1 MPLESIA
8 TLLARARAGGYALG
22 YFESWNLVSLQGAV
36 DAAEAARS
44 PIILGFNG
52 DFLCRPGRL
61 AAERLD
67 WYGALGRAAAMSAT
81 VPCGLIFNECPDD
94 AWVGRA
100 ADAGFNLVMPAD
112 PAAPPEEYQRR
123 VAALVRHAHARGVA
137 VEAELGELPCGAGG
151 GEAAGGAMTDPEAAA
166 RFVAG
171 TGVDLLAVSV
181 GNVHIKLRGE
191 QPLDL
196 RRLEA
201 IRRRVDIP
209 LVLHGGTGIDQASLR
224 AAIALGVAKVN
235 YGTYLKQRYLAAVRA
250 ALAVDEP
257 NPHELLGLGGPRDV
271 MGIGRRAVRDAV
283 LERIGS
289 LGGSGKA

>member
-22 YFESWNLVSLQGAV
+22 YFESWNLESLQGAV

-52 DFLCRPGRL
+52 DFLSRPGRL

-112 PAAPPEEYQRR
+112 PAAPPRSTSGAWR
-123 VAALVRHAHARGVA
+123 PSCATPTRGASRSRPSWANCPAAPVAARR
-137 VEAELGELPCGAGG
+137 P
-151 GEAAGGAMTDPEAAA
+151 AAP
-166 RFVAG
+166 
-171 TGVDLLAVSV
+171 
-181 GNVHIKLRGE
+181 
-191 QPLDL
+191 
-196 RRLEA
+196 
-201 IRRRVDIP
+201 
-209 LVLHGGTGIDQASLR
+209 
-224 AAIALGVAKVN
+224 
-235 YGTYLKQRYLAAVRA
+235 
-250 ALAVDEP
+250 
-257 NPHELLGLGGPRDV
+257 
-271 MGIGRRAVRDAV
+271 
-283 LERIGS
+283 
-289 LGGSGKA
+289 